1 MHPCPWE
8 VKASSN
14 HTQQNHAF
22 TDYLFV
28 THRVRA
34 VGSVLHLRQR
44 YGSGYR
50 ISAIVKPEASDDIK
64 KGVKKII
71 PHVRIES
78 ESAGNIVFNIT
89 ATESNLVAEVLR
101 LMEKNSGADGA
112 VKDWGL
118 TQTTLDEIFLR
129 VVHGTQDD
137 SDSKGYSDA
146 EEFQINVVLQGSN
159 DPIGFIRSVSTETLS
174 ETREKIVQV
183 IEGAPKKFHFLWNK
197 APISKAQERTTY
209 AVDLA
214 PIIVLRP
221 DEDESDDEDDSGD
234 GKDERKQKGEKEK
247 EIKELKAKLKKS
259 EAEKDEAEKKLEGML
274 KTQDEMRKQLKALQ
288 EQIRLLSEE
297 K

>member
-1 MHPCPWE
+1 M
-8 VKASSN
+8 
-14 HTQQNHAF
+14 
-22 TDYLFV
+22 

-64 KGVKKII
+64 NGVKKII

-137 SDSKGYSDA
+137 EADNARHESG

-259 EAEKDEAEKKLEGML
+259 EAEKDEIEKKLEDAT
-274 KTQDEMRKQLKALQ
+274 KVQDEMQKQLEALQ
-288 EQIRLLSEE
+288 EQVRLLTER
-297 K
+297 KKN